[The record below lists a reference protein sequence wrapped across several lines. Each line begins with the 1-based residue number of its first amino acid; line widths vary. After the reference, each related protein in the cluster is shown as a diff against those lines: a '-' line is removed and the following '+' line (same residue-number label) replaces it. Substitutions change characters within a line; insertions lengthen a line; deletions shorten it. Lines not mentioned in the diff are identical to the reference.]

1 MGVEDFVIYNL
12 EKKLRANRRIDSDNE
27 LGYRQQEAFLEG
39 RKWKGVLVNSNVGH
53 DTERKSVNSFK
64 RNDISPSDSRR

>member
-39 RKWKGVLVNSNVGH
+39 RKWKGVFVNSNVGH